1 MTGGMRG
8 VINDNLNMI
17 NVLNGQLYEYN
28 TQL

>member
-8 VINDNLNMI
+8 VINDSLNMI